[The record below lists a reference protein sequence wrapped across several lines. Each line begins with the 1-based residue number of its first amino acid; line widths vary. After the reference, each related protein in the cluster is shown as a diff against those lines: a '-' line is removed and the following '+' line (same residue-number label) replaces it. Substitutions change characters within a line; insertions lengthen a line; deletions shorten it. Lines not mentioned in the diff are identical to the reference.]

1 MIKKRKR
8 LISEGYP
15 TRFNLARCSS
25 SSLSSGIEEF
35 LSENFRGAISFE
47 SSENALTFLTISPD
61 GLAHFFKV
69 LLNAIFGNSVVNIHF
84 HAESAEFRI
93 YVSWKFNRE
102 FTEDELAELN
112 GTAYL
117 SGFSVL
123 YSLSGEEV
131 SMQSLSITM
140 KSDPLEWVSLYAT
153 TSDKIKWAFK
163 NVFFLL

>member
-1 MIKKRKR
+1 MIKRRKR

-15 TRFNLARCSS
+15 LRFNLTSCA
-25 SSLSSGIEEF
+25 SSGIVSGMEEF
-35 LSENFRGAISFE
+35 LSENFRGAITFKNSN
-47 SSENALTFLTISPD
+47 NALSYLTISPD
-61 GLAHFFKV
+61 GLAYFFKV

-84 HAESAEFRI
+84 YSEKTEFRI
-93 YVSWKFNRE
+93 HVSWKYNRE

-123 YSLSGEEV
+123 YSLNGEEG
-131 SMQSLSITM
+131 STQSLTITM
-140 KSDPLEWVSLYAT
+140 KSDPLEWLYLYAP
-153 TSDKIKWAFK
+153 TSNKIKQAFK